1 MSNHHDMDELL
12 QQLEEDYVQAVKSN
26 ESKNIEDFIEQFL
39 YDSWAYNEN
48 NIENIKSVLSRYT
61 RNEIYQATF
70 SGSFNEMVEHLQQK
84 LKQLDQSGKYPV
96 VQTNNGASVLIAF
109 VDGLIIQYY
118 VGIYS
123 VSQLRSMTPFFKR
136 LILEALKMEVDTKK

>member
-1 MSNHHDMDELL
+1 MSNNHDMDELL

-26 ESKNIEDFIEQFL
+26 ESKNIEDFVEQFL

-61 RNEIYQATF
+61 RNEIYRATF

-96 VQTNNGASVLIAF
+96 VHTNNGASVLVAF
-109 VDGLIIQYY
+109 VDGLVIQYY

-136 LILEALKMEVDTKK
+136 LILEALKVEAETKK